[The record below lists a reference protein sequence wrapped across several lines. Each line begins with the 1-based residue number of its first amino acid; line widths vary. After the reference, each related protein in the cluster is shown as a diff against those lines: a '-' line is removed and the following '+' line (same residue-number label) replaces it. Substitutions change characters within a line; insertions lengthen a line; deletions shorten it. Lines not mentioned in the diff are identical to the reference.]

1 MAELYLLD
9 DRTERPLLDQASLF
23 PPDDWHLVLISV
35 AIWVVDV
42 VIIVV
47 VVMTVAVVTVIGV
60 DEPVSGTVFVA
71 AQAIES
77 LLKA

>member
-23 PPDDWHLVLISV
+23 PPDDWHLVLIGV
-35 AIWVVDV
+35 AIWV
-42 VIIVV
+42 VV